1 MGGSWSLV
9 LSLGVLFLWGWIYS
23 LLADE
28 LLQLSLSDKGFHLL
42 LQVVAIGCVVTMVT
56 VEAVIFVPRS
66 FVRITLQLSRK
77 RQGPFVLN
85 LH

>member
-1 MGGSWSLV
+1 MCGGIR
-9 LSLGVLFLWGWIYS
+9 F

-28 LLQLSLSDKGFHLL
+28 LLQLSLSDKGFNLL
-42 LQVVAIGCVVTMVT
+42 LQVVAIGRVVTMVT
-56 VEAVIFVPRS
+56 VEAAIFLSGS